1 MPPGDDRP
9 IGVFDSGVGGLT
21 VLRAI
26 HDQMP
31 LERTIYVGD
40 LLHFPYGPRYQ
51 EEVKRFAFAIIR
63 YLAARD
69 VKLVVIACNT
79 ATAAALHQA
88 REVFDVPIV
97 GVISP
102 GAQAAVEASRKGL
115 VGVISTEGT
124 RLSQE
129 YLHAIKEIDPMIGV
143 YQKAC
148 PELVGIVEAGE
159 ADSVRAENAVRRDLA
174 EIEQLGAD
182 ALVLACTHY
191 PLLMGTI
198 ERVFPG
204 RFTLV
209 DSGSTT
215 LGCGPPTP
223 TARSSMSYWLRPCQS
238 DSTRW
243 PKSCS
248 ESACPS
254 SRSST
259 SGQPNVKWS
268 RAPCDGCAKPVR
280 HRGTHEACFAGVPRE
295 LAPWGGMGCRAAPR

>member
-26 HDQMP
+26 HDRMP

-88 REVFDVPIV
+88 REIFDVPIV

-115 VGVISTEGT
+115 VGVICTEGT

-191 PLLMGTI
+191 PLLMGAI

-209 DSGSTT
+209 DSASTT
-215 LGCGPPTP
+215 AAMVARRLDHARMRATHSNGQIEHELLV
-223 TARSSMSYWLRPCQS
+223 TAVPERFNEVAEILFGERVPVVKELDLWPAEREVGSSAL
-238 DSTRW
+238 
-243 PKSCS
+243 
-248 ESACPS
+248 
-254 SRSST
+254 
-259 SGQPNVKWS
+259 
-268 RAPCDGCAKPVR
+268 
-280 HRGTHEACFAGVPRE
+280 
-295 LAPWGGMGCRAAPR
+295 